1 MKGDPPSRRLI
12 INSCILLHRKG
23 TIFLFNSTCN
33 EKLLYNNSIMIAFY
47 IFVALLVLP
56 SRAQVRVGKIR
67 FPIGCELVLT
77 FANITKHFLTHYT
90 IVL

>member
-1 MKGDPPSRRLI
+1 
-12 INSCILLHRKG
+12 
-23 TIFLFNSTCN
+23 
-33 EKLLYNNSIMIAFY
+33 MIAFY